1 MTSTATAA
9 TVSSPCLL
17 ETSPMSN
24 VAPAQSAPS
33 ASRGLAHLIAA
44 LTGAIESTLQVFVE
58 AAAMSAQ
65 ARNRFPSAD

>member
-1 MTSTATAA
+1 
-9 TVSSPCLL
+9 
-17 ETSPMSN
+17 MSN

-58 AAAMSAQ
+58 AAAMSAE